1 MTGWGEVQDSFC
13 EDGTS
18 TSARAERAAHE
29 AAGLSAPCAAR
40 VCTARPA
47 LTVRC
52 FAAEADRR
60 RALLT
65 AKNVLNEMKQ
75 LMAEHQSSEAPPGR
89 LRRAFDLFEKRARP
103 AAVPTCRVRPVS

>member
-1 MTGWGEVQDSFC
+1 V
-13 EDGTS
+13 
-18 TSARAERAAHE
+18 R
-29 AAGLSAPCAAR
+29 SAPRPRAPAPP
-40 VCTARPA
+40 PA
-47 LTVRC
+47 LIVRC

-89 LRRAFDLFEKRARP
+89 LRRAFDLFEKRALPPSRR
-103 AAVPTCRVRPVS
+103 AACGKSSSIQKEHASALHSELCNIQWVSR

>member
-1 MTGWGEVQDSFC
+1 M
-13 EDGTS
+13 
-18 TSARAERAAHE
+18 R
-29 AAGLSAPCAAR
+29 SAPRPRAPAPP
-40 VCTARPA
+40 PA
-47 LTVRC
+47 LIVRC

-103 AAVPTCRVRPVS
+103 EVPRAARVVAYSVSKITCFCLTF

>member
-1 MTGWGEVQDSFC
+1 VRS
-13 EDGTS
+13 S
-18 TSARAERAAHE
+18 PPPRA
-29 AAGLSAPCAAR
+29 SAPP
-40 VCTARPA
+40 PA

-65 AKNVLNEMKQ
+65 AKNILNEMKQ

-103 AAVPTCRVRPVS
+103 RCRRPDVPRAARVAASRRDMLLRYILSSVTSNGCLVQFFATC